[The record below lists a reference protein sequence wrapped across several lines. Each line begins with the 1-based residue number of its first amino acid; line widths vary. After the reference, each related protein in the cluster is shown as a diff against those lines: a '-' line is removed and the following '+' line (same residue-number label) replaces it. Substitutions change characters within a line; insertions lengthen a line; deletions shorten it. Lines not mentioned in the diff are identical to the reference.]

1 MERQM
6 KIAARSGQECFDKPV
21 LSLVEGLSINGN
33 FSLLSVL
40 SSFVLSLSK
49 DSERMFQRF
58 ARLTVATIIGVG
70 LNIASQAQ
78 AQQKEMPEVTMLTA
92 VPNFAFAAIWVAEQL
107 KYFEQEGVRIKIT
120 PAPSGSVCLNAVV
133 GRSTNF
139 CASTS
144 EGLVL
149 AKVEGAPAIA
159 IQAHNRTMTLG
170 VVLRKV
176 IVDKLGLSRESPIQA
191 RLKALTQLGTIG
203 ATGPGAASEQVIKFL
218 VKKAG
223 GIGTIIKFVY
233 IGAPELPAALMNDVI
248 DAYALSPPSAEIS
261 EASGK
266 GYVLI
271 PLGKGEIPELT
282 DYPYE
287 VLMARPDYVE
297 TNPKIAMAVSR
308 AISRGGAL
316 FRNKPEEAKAA
327 LRAHRLSVKLSPEVF
342 ELSHNMVA
350 GAMPPWGTMSAAGWQ
365 KVINFATGAGI
376 VKDLAKAP
384 SNKEG
389 VLWTN
394 KYVGKP

>member
-1 MERQM
+1 
-6 KIAARSGQECFDKPV
+6 
-21 LSLVEGLSINGN
+21 
-33 FSLLSVL
+33 
-40 SSFVLSLSK
+40 
-49 DSERMFQRF
+49 
-58 ARLTVATIIGVG
+58 
-70 LNIASQAQ
+70 
-78 AQQKEMPEVTMLTA
+78 
-92 VPNFAFAAIWVAEQL
+92 
-107 KYFEQEGVRIKIT
+107 
-120 PAPSGSVCLNAVV
+120 LNALV

-149 AKVEGAPAIA
+149 ARAEGAPAIA

-170 VVLRKV
+170 VVLRKP
-176 IVDKLGLSRESPIQA
+176 IVDKLGLTRESPISA

-203 ATGPGAASEQVIKFL
+203 ATGPGAASEQIIKFL

-223 GIGTIIKFVY
+223 ASATVLKFVY
-233 IGAPELPAALMNDVI
+233 IGAAELPPALMNNVI
-248 DAYALSPPSAEIS
+248 DAYALSPPSAEVA

-271 PLGKGEIPELT
+271 PLGKGEISELT

-287 VLMARPDYVE
+287 VLMARPDYVDA
-297 TNPKIAMAVSR
+297 NPKIAMAVSR

-316 FRNKPEEAKAA
+316 FHSKPEEAKAA
-327 LRAHRLSVKLSPEVF
+327 LRAHRLGVKLDENVF
-342 ELSHNMVA
+342 ELSYNMVA
-350 GAMPPWGTMSAAGWQ
+350 GAMPAWGGMTPAGWQ
-365 KVINFATGAGI
+365 KVINFSTGAGI
-376 VKDLAKAP
+376 IKEAQAP

>member
-1 MERQM
+1 MRKQTRLA
-6 KIAARSGQECFDKPV
+6 IGIVALIVLIFVAAIPPAAK
-21 LSLVEGLSINGN
+21 
-33 FSLLSVL
+33 
-40 SSFVLSLSK
+40 
-49 DSERMFQRF
+49 
-58 ARLTVATIIGVG
+58 
-70 LNIASQAQ
+70 
-78 AQQKEMPEVTMLTA
+78 AQQKDLPEVSMLTA

-107 KYFEQEGVRIKIT
+107 KYFEQEGVRVKIT

-149 AKVEGAPAIA
+149 AQAEGAPAIA

-170 VVLRKV
+170 ITLRKA
-176 IVDKLGLSRESPIQA
+176 IVDKLGLTRESPIGA

-223 GIGTIIKFVY
+223 ASATVLKFVY
-233 IGAPELPAALMNDVI
+233 IGAAELPASLMNDVI
-248 DAYALSPPSAEIS
+248 DAYALSPPSAEIT

-287 VLMARPDYVE
+287 VLMVRPDYVE
-297 TNPKIAMAVSR
+297 ANPKIAMAVSR

-327 LRAHRLSVKLSPEVF
+327 LRAHRLSVKLTEDVF
-342 ELSHNMVA
+342 NLSHNMVA
-350 GAMPPWGTMSAAGWQ
+350 GAMPPWGTMTTAGWQ

-376 VKDLAKAP
+376 VKEAQAP

>member
-1 MERQM
+1 M
-6 KIAARSGQECFDKPV
+6 KQRIRLPV
-21 LSLVEGLSINGN
+21 SIG
-33 FSLLSVL
+33 
-40 SSFVLSLSK
+40 
-49 DSERMFQRF
+49 
-58 ARLTVATIIGVG
+58 ALTVVIFLWGAMP
-70 LNIASQAQ
+70 QAR

-149 AKVEGAPAIA
+149 ARVEGAPAIA
-159 IQAHNRTMTLG
+159 IQAHNRAMTLS
-170 VVLRKV
+170 VVLRKA
-176 IVDKLGLSRESPIQA
+176 IVDKLGLTRESPIEA
-191 RLKALTQLGTIG
+191 RIKALTQLGTIG
-203 ATGPGAASEQVIKFL
+203 ATGPGAASEQIFKFL

-223 GIGTIIKFVY
+223 GIGTILKFVY
-233 IGAPELPAALMNDVI
+233 IGAPELPPSLMNNVI
-248 DAYALSPPSAEIS
+248 DAYALSPPSAEIT
-261 EASGK
+261 EPSGK

-271 PLGKGEIPELT
+271 PLGKGEVPELT

-287 VLMARPDYVE
+287 VLMVRPDYVE
-297 TNPKIAMAVSR
+297 ANPKIAMAVAR

-316 FRNKPEEAKAA
+316 FRSKPEEAKAA
-327 LRAHRLSVKLSPEVF
+327 LRSHRLSTKDKLPDDVF
-342 ELSHNMVA
+342 ELSYSMVA
-350 GAMPPWGTMSAAGWQ
+350 NAMPPWGTMSAAGWQ
-365 KVINFATGAGI
+365 KVVNFATGAGI
-376 VKDLAKAP
+376 VKDLAQAP

>member
-1 MERQM
+1 MQRQAGLAIRI
-6 KIAARSGQECFDKPV
+6 IALATLILLTGTMDK
-21 LSLVEGLSINGN
+21 
-33 FSLLSVL
+33 
-40 SSFVLSLSK
+40 
-49 DSERMFQRF
+49 
-58 ARLTVATIIGVG
+58 TH
-70 LNIASQAQ
+70 
-78 AQQKEMPEVTMLTA
+78 AQQKELPEVTLLTA

-107 KYFEQEGVRIKIT
+107 KYFEQEGVRVKIT

-149 AKVEGAPAIA
+149 ARAEGAPAMA
-159 IQAHNRTMTLG
+159 IQAHNRAMTLS
-170 VVLRKV
+170 VVLRKA
-176 IVDKLGLSRESPIQA
+176 IVDKLGVTRESPISA

-203 ATGPGAASEQVIKFL
+203 ATGPGAASEQIFKFL

-223 GIGTIIKFVY
+223 AGGTVLKFVY
-233 IGAPELPAALMNDVI
+233 IGAPELPASLMNNVI
-248 DAYALSPPSAEIS
+248 DAYALSPPSAEIT
-261 EASGK
+261 EPSGK

-287 VLMARPDYVE
+287 VLMVRPDYVE
-297 TNPKIAMAVSR
+297 ANSKIAMAVSR

-316 FRNKPEEAKAA
+316 FHSKPEEAKAA
-327 LRAHRLSVKLSPEVF
+327 LRNHRLGVKLDESVF
-342 ELSHNMVA
+342 DLSYNMVA
-350 GAMPPWGTMSAAGWQ
+350 GAMPRWGTMSPEGWQ
-365 KVINFATGAGI
+365 KVLNFATGAGI
-376 VKDLAKAP
+376 VKEAQAP

>member
-1 MERQM
+1 M
-6 KIAARSGQECFDKPV
+6 KRRIRLPV
-21 LSLVEGLSINGN
+21 SI
-33 FSLLSVL
+33 S
-40 SSFVLSLSK
+40 
-49 DSERMFQRF
+49 
-58 ARLTVATIIGVG
+58 ALTVFIFLWGAMP
-70 LNIASQAQ
+70 QAR
-78 AQQKEMPEVTMLTA
+78 AQQKELPEVTLLTA

-149 AKVEGAPAIA
+149 ARVEGAPAIA
-159 IQAHNRTMTLG
+159 IQAHNRAMTLS
-170 VVLRKV
+170 VVLRKA
-176 IVDKLGLSRESPIQA
+176 IVDKLGLTRESPIAA
-191 RLKALTQLGTIG
+191 RIKALTQLGTIG
-203 ATGPGAASEQVIKFL
+203 ATGPGAASEQIFKFL

-223 GIGTIIKFVY
+223 GIGTILKFVY
-233 IGAPELPAALMNDVI
+233 IGAPELPPSLMNNVI
-248 DAYALSPPSAEIS
+248 DAYALSPPSAEIT
-261 EASGK
+261 EPSGK

-271 PLGKGEIPELT
+271 PLGKGEVPELT

-287 VLMARPDYVE
+287 VLMVRPDYVE
-297 TNPKIAMAVSR
+297 ANPKIAMAVAR

-316 FRNKPEEAKAA
+316 FRSKPEEAKAA
-327 LRAHRLSVKLSPEVF
+327 LRSHRLSTKDKLPDDVF
-342 ELSHNMVA
+342 ELSYSMVA
-350 GAMPPWGTMSAAGWQ
+350 NAMPPWGTMSAAGWQ

-376 VKDLAKAP
+376 VKDLAQAP